1 MKQVRRLK
9 LEEVKVL
16 AEEGIELNA
25 AEYQRQVEEREAQR
39 KQEKEERLAREAM
52 LTLEAME
59 REEQEAAEA
68 AAKAADSPVKAAQTP
83 FAEELSSQMPMDS
96 SMKKQEHLW
105 RNNSPN
111 FLAEKSFNAAVA
123 VLEPHCAVCS
133 LFCSYMKCWSS
144 QHRTTTHKLPH
155 RGGWNQWVHV
165 ICAIGVA
172 EARFVNAI
180 DREPVD
186 VSAKCVFCHTTN
198 PSLNRGACIQ
208 CTHDNCA
215 TSFHVT
221 CAQIAGVVMKP
232 ADWPYV
238 VSVTCHKHKKGIQ
251 KGPELGLKVIGRNS
265 DGWYYH
271 CTIIGLATQTFY
283 EVNFEEGSYSDNV
296 HPENIV

>member
-1 MKQVRRLK
+1 MTNEDMNMEMSTTQLTFSKK
-9 LEEVKVL
+9 KKPTEVKKSRRHPL
-16 AEEGIELNA
+16 SKPPM
-25 AEYQRQVEEREAQR
+25 R
-39 KQEKEERLAREAM
+39 
-52 LTLEAME
+52 
-59 REEQEAAEA
+59 
-68 AAKAADSPVKAAQTP
+68 SP
-83 FAEELSSQMPMDS
+83 L
-96 SMKKQEHLW
+96 
-105 RNNSPN
+105 
-111 FLAEKSFNAAVA
+111 
-123 VLEPHCAVCS
+123 
-133 LFCSYMKCWSS
+133 
-144 QHRTTTHKLPH
+144 
-155 RGGWNQWVHV
+155 WVHV

-186 VSAKCVFCHTTN
+186 VSAVPETRKSLKCVFCHTTN

-251 KGPELGLKVIGRNS
+251 KPRTAPKAAPQGPELGLKVIGRNS

-283 EVNFEEGSYSDNV
+283 EVNFEEGSYCDNV